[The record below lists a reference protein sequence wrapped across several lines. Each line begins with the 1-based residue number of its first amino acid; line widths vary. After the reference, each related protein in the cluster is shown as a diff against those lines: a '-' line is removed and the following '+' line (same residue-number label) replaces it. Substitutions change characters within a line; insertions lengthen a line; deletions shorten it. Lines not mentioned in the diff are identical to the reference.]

1 MLSAHQGLLGD
12 MAVLILV
19 LSDAPQILCVLPG
32 SYHVRKPAG
41 KEIYS
46 ACFHEAIASSMR
58 PMLCIAFTAT
68 EASVRFLMH
77 GAVP

>member
-32 SYHVRKPAG
+32 SYHVRKSAG
-41 KEIYS
+41 KKMNS
-46 ACFHEAIASSMR
+46 ACFHEANSSMR
-58 PMLCIAFTAT
+58 SMSCMAFMAT
-68 EASVRFLMH
+68 EDSMRFLLH
-77 GAVP
+77 VAIL

>member
-32 SYHVRKPAG
+32 SYHVREPAG
-41 KEIYS
+41 KEM
-46 ACFHEAIASSMR
+46 C
-58 PMLCIAFTAT
+58 
-68 EASVRFLMH
+68 
-77 GAVP
+77 